1 MAASQEECS
10 FLRTAYHN
18 LFQDIHTMKSL
29 LPTLIM
35 LLIPSVSWAHPGHGA
50 VGLFHH
56 LSDVAPLILLA
67 AIVAGYAIWVRSKR

>member
-1 MAASQEECS
+1 
-10 FLRTAYHN
+10 
-18 LFQDIHTMKSL
+18 MKNL